1 MEQTVQTHLH
11 PEPVLAPE
19 PKVEHLS
26 PWQIFWRRL
35 RRRRLAMAGGIT
47 LIVFYLLAL
56 FAGFVAPYSFERQ
69 DRERFFHRPTC
80 VHFESLRVVVPR
92 YKQVEGQFR
101 YEPIRNDTK
110 PIRFFVKGD
119 KYKLFA
125 LFSTTTHLFGTGD
138 KNYPV
143 YLFGTDQY
151 GRDILSRLL
160 YGSQISLSIGI
171 VGILLSFSLGMLIG
185 GISGYFGGTTDNII
199 MRLSELIMSIPGLY
213 LIMTLRATFPPK
225 LSSVKMYLLIVV
237 ILSFIRWAASA
248 RVIRGMTLSLRERQ
262 YVLAARSLGQSSL
275 GIITRHILPN
285 TFSYVVVAATLSIPY
300 YILGEVVLSFLNVGI
315 QEPDASWG
323 IMLNAAQNTEYL
335 RNFPWLLAPGGAIF
349 ITVLAFNFLGDGL
362 RDAVDTKSQ

>member
-11 PEPVLAPE
+11 PEPALVPE

-35 RRRRLAMAGGIT
+35 RRRRLAMAGGII
-47 LIVFYLLAL
+47 LIILYTLAL
-56 FAGFVAPYSFERQ
+56 FAGFVAPYSYERQ
-69 DRERFFHRPTC
+69 DRERFFHPPTR
-80 VHFESLRVVVPR
+80 VQLDGFSLVVSR
-92 YKQVEGQFR
+92 YKEIEITR

-125 LFSTTTHLFGTGD
+125 LFPTTTHFFGTGD
-138 KNYPV
+138 KDYPI
-143 YLFGTDQY
+143 YLLGTDQY
-151 GRDILSRLL
+151 GRDIFSRLL
-160 YGSQISLSIGI
+160 YGSQISLSIGV

-199 MRLSELIMSIPGLY
+199 MRWSELIMSIPGLY
-213 LIMTLRATFPPK
+213 LIMSLRATFPPK
-225 LSSVKMYLLIVV
+225 LSSVQVYLLIVV

-275 GIITRHILPN
+275 SIITRHILPN
-285 TFSYVVVAATLSIPY
+285 TFSYVIVAATLSIPY